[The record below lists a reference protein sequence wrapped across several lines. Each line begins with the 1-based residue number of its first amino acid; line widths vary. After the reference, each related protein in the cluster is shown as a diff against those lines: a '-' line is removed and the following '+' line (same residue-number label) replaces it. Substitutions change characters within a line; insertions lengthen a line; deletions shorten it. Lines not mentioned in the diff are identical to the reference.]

1 MMISI
6 PWWVKIG
13 AKIILS
19 RLPLAYSIWQKL
31 GLFRHGKMDQS
42 AYVIS
47 VFNAH
52 GEWVGLKSHLKNRVI
67 LELGP
72 GDSIATAIVAACYGA
87 KTILIDSGEYI
98 SKDIDFYISLAED
111 LRKLGHEPPDLSA
124 IKNIGDILDLCE
136 ASYYSE
142 GLVSLKEIPQ
152 DSVDLIFSQAVL
164 EHIREHEFLETMLEC
179 KRVLKI
185 TGRASHR
192 IDLKDHLGGGLNN
205 LRFSK
210 RVWESDFFVNS
221 GFYTNRI
228 RFSKMI
234 NLMREAGF
242 EILSSHVNRWDTI
255 PIERSKLVADFVQ
268 ESDDNLLIKEFNVV
282 LK

>member
-1 MMISI
+1 MVSI
-6 PWWVKIG
+6 PWWGKIG

-19 RLPLAYSIWQKL
+19 RFSLAYSIWQKL
-31 GLFRHGKMDQS
+31 GFFRHGKMDQS

-52 GEWVGLKSHLKNRVI
+52 CERVGLKSHLKNRVI

-87 KTILIDSGEYI
+87 KTILVDSGEYI

-142 GLVSLKEIPQ
+142 GLISLKEIPQ

-164 EHIREHEFLETMLEC
+164 EHVREHEFLETMLEC

-192 IDLKDHLGGGLNN
+192 VDLKDHLGGGLNN

-234 NLMREAGF
+234 NLMSEAGF

-255 PIERSKLVADFVQ
+255 PIERSKLAADFVQ

>member
-1 MMISI
+1 
-6 PWWVKIG
+6 
-13 AKIILS
+13 
-19 RLPLAYSIWQKL
+19 
-31 GLFRHGKMDQS
+31 MDQS

-52 GEWVGLKSHLKNRVI
+52 CEWVGLKSHLKNRVI

-136 ASYYSE
+136 ASYDSE